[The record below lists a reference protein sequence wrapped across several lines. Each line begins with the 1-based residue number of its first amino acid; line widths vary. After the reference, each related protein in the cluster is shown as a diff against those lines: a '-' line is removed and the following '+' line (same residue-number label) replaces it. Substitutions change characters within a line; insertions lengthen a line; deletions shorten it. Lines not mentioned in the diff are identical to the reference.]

1 MKIEIITPDKK
12 VFEGDIK
19 SVRVPGKK
27 GSFQVL
33 KDHAPIIS
41 TLEDGTVIIVDQENK
56 EVRYEI
62 FKIICSDY
70 PAGNN
75 VLLLQHSTYYWE
87 ISTSSDIIIGSKC
100 IEFSGIQ

>member
-12 VFEGDIK
+12 VFDGEIK

-41 TLEDGTVIIVDQENK
+41 TLENGIVRMIDMENNELTFNISGGVI
-56 EVRYEI
+56 EV
-62 FKIICSDY
+62 K
-70 PAGNN
+70 ANN
-75 VLLLQHSTYYWE
+75 VILLADSVR
-87 ISTSSDIIIGSKC
+87 
-100 IEFSGIQ
+100 

>member
-1 MKIEIITPDKK
+1 MKIEIVTPDSRIYS
-12 VFEGDIK
+12 GDIR

-41 TLEDGTVIIVDQENK
+41 TLDKGPVVISDDQGN

-62 FKIICSDY
+62 TGGVIEVKRNRII
-70 PAGNN
+70 
-75 VLLLQHSTYYWE
+75 LLADAVS
-87 ISTSSDIIIGSKC
+87 
-100 IEFSGIQ
+100 

>member
-1 MKIEIITPDKK
+1 MKIEIITPDRK

-41 TLEDGTVIIVDQENK
+41 TLEKGPVIIVDQTGNETRFEIEGGVIEVKLNK
-56 EVRYEI
+56 I
-62 FKIICSDY
+62 
-70 PAGNN
+70 
-75 VLLLQHSTYYWE
+75 VLLADSV
-87 ISTSSDIIIGSKC
+87 IG
-100 IEFSGIQ
+100 G

>member
-19 SVRVPGKK
+19 SIRVPGKK

-41 TLEDGTVIIVDQENK
+41 TLDNGTVIMVDQDDNERRYQIDGGVI
-56 EVRYEI
+56 EVKMN
-62 FKIICSDY
+62 KII
-70 PAGNN
+70 
-75 VLLLQHSTYYWE
+75 LLAESV
-87 ISTSSDIIIGSKC
+87 K
-100 IEFSGIQ
+100 

>member
-41 TLEDGTVIIVDQENK
+41 TLENGKVIIVDQDNAEK
-56 EVRYEI
+56 IFEIQGGVIEVKAN
-62 FKIICSDY
+62 KII
-70 PAGNN
+70 
-75 VLLLQHSTYYWE
+75 LLADSV
-87 ISTSSDIIIGSKC
+87 S
-100 IEFSGIQ
+100 

>member
-12 VFEGDIK
+12 VFAGEIK

-41 TLEDGTVIIVDQENK
+41 TLDGGPVRMVDQEDK
-56 EVRYEI
+56 EIIYEI
-62 FKIICSDY
+62 TGGVIEVKANKII
-70 PAGNN
+70 
-75 VLLLQHSTYYWE
+75 LLADSVR
-87 ISTSSDIIIGSKC
+87 
-100 IEFSGIQ
+100 

>member
-12 VFEGDIK
+12 IFEGEIR

-41 TLEDGTVIIVDQENK
+41 TLEKGQVRIVDQNDN
-56 EVRYEI
+56 EVLYNIGGGVIEVKAN
-62 FKIICSDY
+62 KII
-70 PAGNN
+70 
-75 VLLLQHSTYYWE
+75 LLADTVS
-87 ISTSSDIIIGSKC
+87 
-100 IEFSGIQ
+100 